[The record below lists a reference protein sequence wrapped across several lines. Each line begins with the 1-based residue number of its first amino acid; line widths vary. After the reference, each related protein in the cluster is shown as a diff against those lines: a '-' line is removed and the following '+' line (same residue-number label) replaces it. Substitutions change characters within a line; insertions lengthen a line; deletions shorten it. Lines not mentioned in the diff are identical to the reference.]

1 MAEEQP
7 KESANPAGEVIEE
20 VNEPSMSKEEAIALA
35 EQNTK
40 LVRDCLS
47 KDASS
52 FRIGTHHG
60 ATAMNGGALFL
71 LFFFWRGFPAW
82 TVDGVAITWKDH
94 WLRTTAFADDCTAQY

>member
-52 FRIGTHHG
+52 FPYWHALRSHSDEW
-60 ATAMNGGALFL
+60 GGIASSFL
-71 LFFFWRGFPAW
+71 LLARFSSL
-82 TVDGVAITWKDH
+82 DS
-94 WLRTTAFADDCTAQY
+94 